1 MSDNEKSVSLIN
13 FDGLSQIGCAL
24 LDKISNAVGWVA
36 THDTPNR
43 IAVKQYIEDI
53 QNSDLDPLLKAAKIS
68 RAKRDIKE
76 YCNQAKII
84 SDAIPQLDSA
94 SNPSQ
99 LDDQWLTIFMDK
111 IRFISSDELQAIW
124 SRVLSQE
131 CNEPNSIPLKLIE
144 ILSYISVEQAKAF
157 RQLCQC
163 SFSIYKINSSYILRA
178 VPLIPYSNYKRFFK
192 KQNLTYARLK
202 DLDFI
207 GLISMTERPLSI
219 NVLSSNAKY
228 RIVID
233 QRKFL
238 IQSKPGKILPVG
250 NVLLTSAGDALSD
263 LIDIQPPEGFVNLCL
278 NYWKKNHV
286 ILTDASE
293 SQEAK
298 EVENTANQN

>member
-1 MSDNEKSVSLIN
+1 MSDSEKSVSLIN
-13 FDGLSQIGCAL
+13 FDGLGQIGCTL

-36 THDTPNR
+36 THDTPDR
-43 IAVKQYIEDI
+43 IAVRQYIEDI

-84 SDAIPQLDSA
+84 SDALPQLDSA

-99 LDDQWLTIFMDK
+99 LDDQWLAIFMDK

-144 ILSYISVEQAKAF
+144 ILSYISVEQAKTF

-163 SFSIYKINSSYILRA
+163 CFSMYKINSSRKWRA
-178 VPLIPYSNYKRFFK
+178 VPLIPYSNYKHFFRNL
-192 KQNLTYARLK
+192 NLTYARLK
-202 DLDFI
+202 DLDSI
-207 GLISMTERPLSI
+207 GLISMTESPLSI
-219 NVLSSNAKY
+219 NIPNSDIGR

-238 IQSKPGKILPVG
+238 IQSKPGKVLPVG
-250 NVLLTSAGDALSD
+250 DVLFTFAGDALSD

-278 NYWKKNHV
+278 SYWEKNHV
-286 ILTDASE
+286 ILT
-293 SQEAK
+293 
-298 EVENTANQN
+298 EVYEDQAETATADTATPN